1 MQTKIVPFVPSVTDV
16 NPAQAAASQ
25 LQELVDNMA
34 NDGWTFISL
43 TSMQT
48 SVSASGCG
56 SLGALAGQSQGP
68 EMVSLQLLV
77 FQKK

>member
-34 NDGWTFISL
+34 NQGWTFISL

-56 SLGALAGQSQGP
+56 SPMALAGKSQGP
-68 EMVSLQLLV
+68 EMISLQLLV